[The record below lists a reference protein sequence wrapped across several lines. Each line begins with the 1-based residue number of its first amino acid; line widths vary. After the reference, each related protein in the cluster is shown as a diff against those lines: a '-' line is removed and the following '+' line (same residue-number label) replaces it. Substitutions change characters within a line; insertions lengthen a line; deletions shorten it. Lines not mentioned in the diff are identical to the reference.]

1 MINEA
6 YQNLGNSYL
15 RANIILKLEGHNISK
30 DDESFNDEEIL
41 EEIMELQNKCF
52 DVNDLDSKKEMLN
65 EIDRNINITIKNLS
79 ESFGNRDFKSANKNN
94 IKFSYLEKMKKNL
107 KSLL

>member
-1 MINEA
+1 MMKKFSKKLWSYKINVIPTYE
-6 YQNLGNSYL
+6 YL
-15 RANIILKLEGHNISK
+15 
-30 DDESFNDEEIL
+30 
-41 EEIMELQNKCF
+41 F